1 MAPVLLDLRAMKK
14 IFTMDQLISTTRS
27 QLPPLFAGLLL
38 LSLFFPSPAAAA
50 EPTSDQFISGY
61 ATAILKRDFQISAEF
76 LKVQRGVIYVQGLE
90 ASDTV
95 SDKIKTSL
103 SSIEGV
109 RKVVITREGE
119 VVAHGDKPEITTEVD
134 VFLPRDLLFNSLLAD
149 PRWPHFSASYQ
160 QHNNNDLEK
169 VGSATFGETFSIY
182 RFAGPWGSQMEVG
195 LQAGVFSIFDLAAD
209 SHDLINADYLVA
221 IPLSFK
227 KNNFSAMA
235 KIFHQSSHLGDE
247 YLLRGDTGERINFS
261 YEGVDTLLSYNFPF
275 GFRLYG
281 GGGYLFDRTPD
292 DLKPWIA
299 QTGVEFASPVA
310 WLNGSVR
317 PIAAV
322 DMQSREANDW
332 DMDVSLR
339 AGIQLENPDFL
350 SRKLKIMLE
359 YYKGTSPNGQFYIR
373 DEEEYFGIGLHFFI

>member
-1 MAPVLLDLRAMKK
+1 MARFHLDLQTISKK
-14 IFTMDQLISTTRS
+14 MFT
-27 QLPPLFAGLLL
+27 PVFAGLLL
-38 LSLFFPSPAAAA
+38 TSVFLPRSAAAA
-50 EPTSDQFISGY
+50 GPTSDQFINGY
-61 ATAILKRDFQISAEF
+61 ATAVLKRDFQISAE
-76 LKVQRGVIYVQGLE
+76 LLQVQHGVIYIQGLE

-109 RKVVITREGE
+109 RNVVFTKEKQSIANVE
-119 VVAHGDKPEITTEVD
+119 KPGITTEVN
-134 VFLPRDLLFNSLLAD
+134 VFLPRDLLFSSLLAD

-160 QHNNNDLEK
+160 QHSANDLEK

-182 RFAGPWGSQMEVG
+182 RFAGPWDSQMEVG
-195 LQAGVFSIFDLAAD
+195 LQAGVFSIFDLASD
-209 SHDLINADYLVA
+209 SHDLVNADYLVA
-221 IPLSFK
+221 IPLSIK

-235 KIFHQSSHLGDE
+235 KVFHQSSHLGDE
-247 YLLRGDTGERINFS
+247 FVLRDDSGERINFS

-281 GGGYLFDRTPD
+281 GGGYLFDRTPSELD
-292 DLKPWIA
+292 PWIA
-299 QTGVEFASPVA
+299 QGGVEFTSPTA
-310 WLNGSVR
+310 WMDGALR

-322 DMQSREANDW
+322 DIQSREATDW
-332 DMDVSLR
+332 DTDVSVR
-339 AGIQLENPDFL
+339 MGVQLENPDFL

-359 YYKGTSPNGQFYIR
+359 YYKGSSPNGQFYIR